1 MKLMRAGLVLAVLFG
16 GWSFSAAP
24 AEADERACP
33 AQKFT
38 VGDGWGADR
47 GRRSH
52 AGIDLHAR
60 RGTPLLAVESGRVNR
75 TKVQDNGA
83 IQLVLDGAS
92 GSQYYYG
99 HMDSVLVEAGQ
110 RVKAGQVVALMG
122 DTGSPGQVHLHFE
135 YWKSGRDSDAIN
147 PERFIERICGIEI
160 DD

>member
-1 MKLMRAGLVLAVLFG
+1 MRLGGVGAALGILIA
-16 GWSFSAAP
+16 GWSVAP
-24 AEADERACP
+24 AATAGEDRACP
-33 AQKFT
+33 TQNFS

-60 RGTPLLAVESGRVNR
+60 RGTPLFAVENGRVNR

-83 IQLVLDGAS
+83 MQLVLDGAS

-99 HMDSVLVEAGQ
+99 HMDSVLVKAGE
-110 RVKAGQVVALMG
+110 RIKAGQVVALMG

-135 YWKSGRDSDAIN
+135 YWKSGRDSDAID
-147 PERFIERICGIEI
+147 PERFIERVCGIEI
-160 DD
+160 DN